1 VSGEVST
8 RRVRRSGISRWQFFR
23 RFLANYSIGALTPSS
38 AAAARAMADQ
48 ADLRAARTVV
58 ELGPGT
64 GVVTRELLRRL
75 PAGARLIAFETE
87 PYFVAY
93 LRAALRDPRFLLVP
107 ESAERMAERLEEL
120 AATPVDYVFS
130 EIPLSSMPGSRA
142 SILAA
147 ARALLRDGGRLVVL
161 QYSPFIL
168 RPLLRELFPRARTAA
183 FVPWNLPPAFV
194 LCGDTAEEAE
204 QASAGLAAAALRRLV
219 RPVGSPPIPRVGARV
234 RVGLVVLAGV
244 ALAAVMARRRSARTA
259 ADWKR
264 RP

>member
-1 VSGEVST
+1 
-8 RRVRRSGISRWQFFR
+8 
-23 RFLANYSIGALTPSS
+23 
-38 AAAARAMADQ
+38 MADQ
-48 ADLRAARTVV
+48 ADLRTARTVV

-75 PAGARLIAFETE
+75 PDGARLIAFETE
-87 PYFVAY
+87 PSFIAY
-93 LRAALRDPRFLLVP
+93 LRAALHDPRLLLVP
-107 ESAERMAERLEEL
+107 DSAERMAERLEEL
-120 AATPVDYVFS
+120 SATPVDYVFS

-161 QYSPFIL
+161 QYSPFVL

-194 LCGDTAEEAE
+194 LCGDTAE
-204 QASAGLAAAALRRLV
+204 QGRVGHPAAALPRRVRPRGAPALLRLGNRRL
-219 RPVGSPPIPRVGARV
+219 
-234 RVGLVVLAGV
+234 GLVLLAGV

-259 ADWKR
+259 ADSKR

>member
-1 VSGEVST
+1 MSQKPVSA
-8 RRVRRSGISRWQFFR
+8 RRHGRGGISRWRFLQH
-23 RFLANYSIGALTPSS
+23 FLANHSIGAFTPSS
-38 AAAARAMADQ
+38 AAVARAMADQ
-48 ADLRAARTVV
+48 TDLRAARTVV

-75 PAGARLIAFETE
+75 PAEARLIAFETE
-87 PYFVAY
+87 PSFVAY
-93 LRAALRDPRFLLVP
+93 LRAALPDPRLRLVP
-107 ESAERMAERLEEL
+107 DSAERMADRLEEL
-120 AATPVDYVFS
+120 AATPVDYIFS

-161 QYSPFIL
+161 QYSPFVL

-194 LCGDTAEEAE
+194 LCGETGTLEDDGPE
-204 QASAGLAAAALRRLV
+204 QNEGGAGAARLRRN
-219 RPVGSPPIPRVGARV
+219 RPWRTRW
-234 RVGLVVLAGV
+234 RVGLLALTGV
-244 ALAAVMARRRSARTA
+244 ALAAVMAGRRSARTS
-259 ADWKR
+259 ADARR